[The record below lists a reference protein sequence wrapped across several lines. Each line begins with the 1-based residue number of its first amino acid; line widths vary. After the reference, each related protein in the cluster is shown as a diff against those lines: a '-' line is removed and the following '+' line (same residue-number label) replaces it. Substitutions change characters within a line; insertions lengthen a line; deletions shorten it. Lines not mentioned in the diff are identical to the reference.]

1 MVGSKKLVSGVL
13 GVAVEMFL
21 QVPSLL
27 GWQFV
32 HGFPVF
38 TQTQPLH
45 KPDLLHLQH
54 AIALQLL
61 HSSFAFCSL
70 VVNGVTGHGLPQD
83 RSSGGGGGPSLGYFL
98 PPEFLS

>member
-1 MVGSKKLVSGVL
+1 MVVSEDPDPVFVSVVEVKGVGRFKEMVSGVL

-45 KPDLLHLQH
+45 EPDLLHLQH
-54 AIALQLL
+54 AIALQLF
-61 HSSFAFCSL
+61 HSSFCSL
-70 VVNGVTGHGLPQD
+70 VVKSVISN
-83 RSSGGGGGPSLGYFL
+83 
-98 PPEFLS
+98 